1 MAENRIICNCMNVD
15 YMTIR
20 MAMVNNTARTV
31 AEIQELTG
39 AGTGC
44 GGCIPDI
51 EEILASVCG
60 CVGTSLDEVIDA
72 VKGGAATV
80 EAVGDKTRAGTA
92 CGRCKV
98 LIENIIENN
107 R

>member
-1 MAENRIICNCMNVD
+1 MAENKIICNCMNVD
-15 YMTIR
+15 YITIR
-20 MAMVNNTARTV
+20 MAMVNNTARKV
-31 AEIQELTG
+31 EEIQELTG

-60 CVGTSLDEVIDA
+60 CVGTSLEEVVDA
-72 VKGGAATV
+72 VRDGADTV
-80 EAVGDKTRAGTA
+80 EAVGEKTRAGTA

-98 LIENIIENN
+98 LIENIIENK

>member
-1 MAENRIICNCMNVD
+1 MAENKIICNCMNVD

-31 AEIQELTG
+31 EEIQELTG

-60 CVGTSLDEVIDA
+60 CVGTSLDEVVDA
-72 VKGGAATV
+72 VKEGAETA

-98 LIENIIENN
+98 LIENIIENK

>member
-1 MAENRIICNCMNVD
+1 MAENKIICNCMNVD

-31 AEIQELTG
+31 EEIQELTG

-60 CVGTSLDEVIDA
+60 CVGTSLDEVVDA
-72 VKGGAATV
+72 VEEGAETA

-92 CGRCKV
+92 CGRCNV
-98 LIENIIENN
+98 LIENIIENK